1 MMGGVLG
8 GLEAMFLPSEGAG
21 FWPLISMAAVMGG
34 TMRAPLMAIIFA
46 FELTHDSNALLPLL
60 IASLMS
66 YSVTVLTLKRS
77 ILTEKVARRGYHLSC
92 EYAVDPLEILYVRE
106 VMRTDVLALPASR
119 RLGEVQDLLRVDL
132 DYPQEQRLLPVVDAE
147 ARLVGVLTRADM
159 RKAIA
164 SGGDAAL
171 RSLLRDIVRRE
182 TVETAPNEPLR
193 AAVYRM
199 ADRGVTRMPVVERE
213 TGKFVGLI
221 SLDDLLK
228 GRARHLEE
236 ERRRERPL
244 RLEGWF
250 GSEVEEDVERVAR

>member
-1 MMGGVLG
+1 
-8 GLEAMFLPSEGAG
+8 
-21 FWPLISMAAVMGG
+21 VMGG
-34 TMRAPLMAIIFA
+34 TMRAPLMSIIFA

-66 YSVTVLTLKRS
+66 YGVTVLTLKRS

-106 VMRTDVLALPASR
+106 VMRTNVVALPASGK
-119 RLGEVQDLLRVDL
+119 LSEVLEFLRVDI
-132 DYPQEQRLLPVVDAE
+132 DHPQDQRLLPVVDGAG
-147 ARLVGVLTRADM
+147 ALVGVLTRADM
-159 RKAIA
+159 REAIA
-164 SGGDAAL
+164 RGGDTAL
-171 RSLLRDIVRRE
+171 RSMLRDLVRRE

-199 ADRGVTRMPVVERE
+199 AENGITRMPVVERE

-221 SLDDLLK
+221 SLDDMLK

-244 RLEGWF
+244 RVEYLF
-250 GSEVEEDVERVAR
+250 GGEAEKRSRQSTVESQK

>member
-1 MMGGVLG
+1 
-8 GLEAMFLPSEGAG
+8 
-21 FWPLISMAAVMGG
+21 VMGG

-46 FELTHDSNALLPLL
+46 FELTHDGNSLLPLL

-77 ILTEKVARRGYHLSC
+77 ILTEKVARRGYHLSA
-92 EYAVDPLEILYVRE
+92 EYSVDPLEILYVRE
-106 VMRTDVLALPASR
+106 VMRTDVVALPASG
-119 RLGEVQDLLRVDL
+119 RLGDVQDLLRVDIN
-132 DYPQEQRLLPVVDAE
+132 YPQEQRLLPVVDAQGK
-147 ARLVGVLTRADM
+147 LVGVLTRADM
-159 RKAIA
+159 REAIA

-171 RSLLRDIVRRE
+171 RSILRDLVRRE

-199 ADRGVTRMPVVERE
+199 AERGVTRMPVVERE

-221 SLDDLLK
+221 ALDDMLK

-236 ERRRERPL
+236 ERRRDRPL
-244 RLEGWF
+244 RVEFLF
-250 GSEVEEDVERVAR
+250 GGEEVEKEDVEKVGR